1 MINKIPGQWV
11 LFRTKSAFLF
21 EGIETNII
29 AVEFRGKAF
38 DCLLKKVNDKND
50 PLPLS
55 FLDFV
60 PPLLADNWYFTQEV
74 LKKEVKEGALLYQ
87 HQILQN
93 DFLWS
98 FIESKQ
104 LMVLNQMKDIKMNAF
119 KTLYLQR
126 LEKNIEPPAASD
138 RPALALITG
147 TYTTGKYR
155 IAQTL
160 ARFGKK

>member
-1 MINKIPGQWV
+1 
-11 LFRTKSAFLF
+11 
-21 EGIETNII
+21 
-29 AVEFRGKAF
+29 
-38 DCLLKKVNDKND
+38 
-50 PLPLS
+50 
-55 FLDFV
+55 
-60 PPLLADNWYFTQEV
+60 
-74 LKKEVKEGALLYQ
+74 VKEGALLHQ

-93 DFLWS
+93 EFLWS

-119 KTLYLQR
+119 KSLYVQ
-126 LEKNIEPPAASD
+126 KANKSIEPPAPSD
-138 RPALALITG
+138 QPALALITG